1 MNDNIN
7 YILELINETSIGIKG
22 FLVGQCKLFLLSFLI
37 FSIGLYLIG
46 APYYF
51 LIGLIIAIVDF
62 LPVVGSGLII
72 LPWSIYSFISGNSSF
87 GYKLILLYIIAVV
100 IRQILEPR
108 IIGKSIGLRPLYT
121 FLSTIIGSLVFG
133 PIGVFIGPIIAIILN
148 TIYLKQT
155 VNDLKDNGA
164 NNKLVK

>member
-1 MNDNIN
+1 
-7 YILELINETSIGIKG
+7 
-22 FLVGQCKLFLLSFLI
+22 
-37 FSIGLYLIG
+37 

-62 LPVVGSGLII
+62 LPVVGSGLILI
-72 LPWSIYSFISGNSSF
+72 PWAIYSFISSNSSF
-87 GYKLILLYIIAVV
+87 GYKLILLYIIAMI

-121 FLSTIIGSLVFG
+121 FLSTVIGSLVFG

-155 VNDLKDNGA
+155 VNDLKDNEA
-164 NNKLVK
+164 KNKLVK